1 MLGLFDS
8 ATGAAIAEHGGH
20 DPEVRAAGAVGR
32 PNGGVADSLA
42 EAKAAFRAAASAFA
56 RKSGREMLNLSI
68 SVDDPLL
75 TWAVCFCCDA
85 QRCSVVASR
94 RSTPFW
100 APLVI

>member
-42 EAKAAFRAAASAFA
+42 EAKAAFRAAGERPLSPAAGSPRAFWLEA
-56 RKSGREMLNLSI
+56 RGAPARLNYI
-68 SVDDPLL
+68 GVDGP
-75 TWAVCFCCDA
+75 
-85 QRCSVVASR
+85 R
-94 RSTPFW
+94 
-100 APLVI
+100 I